1 MQFDTTAIDLA
12 NNDIF
17 FKNFTRTITRWNMSM
32 LESCDR
38 IKTDVLR
45 LRFDTIKRDK
55 RERIYNVEE
64 GSGQVNIFF
73 QLASLEDFV

>member
-1 MQFDTTAIDLA
+1 
-12 NNDIF
+12 
-17 FKNFTRTITRWNMSM
+17 M
-32 LESCDR
+32 LESCER

-64 GSGQVNIFF
+64 GSGQVY
-73 QLASLEDFV
+73 